1 MLKHY
6 DEFKSPFLR
15 FGELVSTS
23 NSFSSETK
31 EVIVETDSML
41 LWTMDLPEG
50 LLGKKK

>member
-23 NSFSSETK
+23 NSFSSQRK

-50 LLGKKK
+50 LLGEKN